1 MTDQRGR
8 LLLAAVGFAGCSM
21 PSYDEALHALCTWP
35 DGWSGIGRD
44 CGPGW
49 HEGDQR

>member
-21 PSYDEALHALCTWP
+21 PSYYGALHALCTWL
-35 DGWSGIGRD
+35 DWWSGIGRD